1 MEKQFK
7 ISITGN
13 SVSPENLSY
22 KALVK
27 ILDNYVNALYELS
40 KARNSALNKKKL
52 DFTLTNIQMGS
63 YEITMT
69 DTYGCDLPESQNELA
84 EFLEEDR
91 FEQLP
96 DKSIQCLRDMADDL
110 DGHDWQL
117 MLFSKSDKKVSFL
130 PKKFIVKTE
139 TYKEET
145 TIYGTLIQI
154 GGRKP
159 NIHLEIPGRSNLL
172 ICDVDESIAKELA
185 AKLYTEI
192 GLSGTADRYVNST
205 EIKRFK
211 VEEILPYDPS
221 SYDENINR
229 LRELFG
235 EIHTDLSPDEY
246 FARLR
251 EDF

>member
-7 ISITGN
+7 ISIIGD

-27 ILDNYVNALYELS
+27 ILDNYVDALYELS
-40 KARNSALNKKKL
+40 KSRNSALNKKKL
-52 DFTLTNIQMGS
+52 DFTLTDIQSGS

-69 DTYGCDLPESQNELA
+69 DNYGCDLSESQIELA
-84 EFLEEDR
+84 DFLEADR

-96 DKSIQCLRDMADDL
+96 DKSIQCLRSMADDL
-110 DGHDWQL
+110 DGYNWQL
-117 MLFSKSDKKVSFL
+117 TLFAKSNKKVTFL

-172 ICDVDESIAKELA
+172 ICDINESMAKELA
-185 AKLYTEI
+185 LKLYTEI
-192 GLSGTADRYVNST
+192 GLSGIADRYINST

-211 VEEILPYDPS
+211 VVEILPYDPS

-246 FARLR
+246 FAKLR
-251 EDF
+251 EDY